1 MKTLLLSLILTTL
14 FAQKEYIGTGYLV
27 SVDNNITKTM
37 EPEKVDSIVENNL
50 NIEFDV
56 EQVLDSVKS
65 IEFYVEGKFDIY
77 IEAKDVYMKN
87 GKLIYRKK

>member
-1 MKTLLLSLILTTL
+1 MKTLLLSLFLTAI

-27 SVDNNITKTM
+27 SVDNEITKTM
-37 EPEKVDSIVENNL
+37 EPEKVDSIVASNL
-50 NIEFDV
+50 NIDFDV
-56 EQVLDSVKS
+56 EQVLDSIRS

-77 IEAKDVYMKN
+77 IEAKDVYIKN